1 MTAGGG
7 NLIGAE
13 VIRNK
18 RSAQWAVASI
28 EDAEERPPLS
38 PSSNI
43 PALPAEMIRSMS
55 PSSFPPFR
63 PAPVTDAGFLRKR
76 KRLIRIDQPQYL
88 RNNTKQKLIRQPMV
102 IIPVYIHT

>member
-43 PALPAEMIRSMS
+43 PALPAEMIR
-55 PSSFPPFR
+55 
-63 PAPVTDAGFLRKR
+63 
-76 KRLIRIDQPQYL
+76 
-88 RNNTKQKLIRQPMV
+88 
-102 IIPVYIHT
+102 